1 MLKELKTRLADES
14 GVMPIIEATFV
25 FPIMFFVIFFLFF
38 MGNMYVSKSY
48 TDNLVSEA
56 AIRYAAQC
64 ADPNLT
70 LINDD
75 NKLPDTGLKNEPYR
89 YLFNAFGS
97 SGSIED
103 AVSAC
108 ETYIKDGGS
117 SFLSFFKGM
126 EPQIKSVD
134 VKFNNNLVNYS
145 LSVTAEYKISL
156 PWKFI
161 FQDEIEVYSFTAHAE
176 VPVSDAPEFI
186 RNIDMAVDYLQQSET
201 VNKFT
206 EKISSLFNKDKIK
219 NLE

>member
-70 LINDD
+70 LINHD

-108 ETYIKDGGS
+108 KTYIKDGGS

-126 EPQIKSVD
+126 EPLDFYRYPPNS
-134 VKFNNNLVNYS
+134 
-145 LSVTAEYKISL
+145 ER
-156 PWKFI
+156 
-161 FQDEIEVYSFTAHAE
+161 ERIERE
-176 VPVSDAPEFI
+176 EL
-186 RNIDMAVDYLQQSET
+186 R
-201 VNKFT
+201 
-206 EKISSLFNKDKIK
+206 KIK
-219 NLE
+219 EKLDAAGIKTRPIFWNESDRARYYREQGAPGRCESPDCKNCPFPPCEKGGRRL